1 MFLFVIP
8 IVTWESVEL
17 LEMKYK
23 KRKST
28 QSNFIVYKSLLI
40 GELWKRS
47 LKKPQK
53 TSLQSFIDVFS

>member
-1 MFLFVIP
+1 MLMLDYRFWIMFLFVIP
-8 IVTWESVEL
+8 TVTWESVEL

-40 GELWKRS
+40 GDL
-47 LKKPQK
+47 
-53 TSLQSFIDVFS
+53 